1 MSGAHVG
8 PVLIAGA
15 RADAIVSAIR
25 ELNADVEVID
35 RGAYVRVTAPAPCV
49 VTRAAI
55 ERVLGESFELP
66 GDLEQ
71 VMPSFKGALVLA
83 AGEVRWE
90 ARGT

>member
-1 MSGAHVG
+1 MSIMHVG
-8 PVLIAGA
+8 PVLIAGEHA
-15 RADAIVSAIR
+15 NAIVSAIR
-25 ELNADVEVID
+25 ELNPDVEVVD
-35 RGAYVRVTAPAPCV
+35 RGAYLRVSAPAPCV

-55 ERVLGESFELP
+55 ERLLGHSFELP

-71 VMPSFKGALVLA
+71 VMPSFSGALVLA